1 LSVNRSNIVDRR
13 YHRGYRERMAAV
25 ADPLRRAAETFEDYL
40 RVERGASP
48 ATIDAYR
55 AEIRRYLEF
64 LTRARLTEVEAVLP
78 KHVNDAMA
86 HRASK
91 GAAASTLNRTLAA
104 VRHFHKF
111 CVREGIATS
120 NPASLVDGPG
130 RGLSLPKAMDE
141 DLVTKI
147 IEAASGSSPRQLR
160 DRAMLE
166 LLYGAGLRVSE
177 LVSLD
182 IDDVDLEERTVRCIG
197 KGDKERVVP
206 IGGAAVD
213 AVRRYVRE
221 GRRELMT
228 AGGSGAALFLGARGS
243 RLSRQ
248 SAWACV
254 KRYAARV
261 SPDTRVFPHAL
272 RHSFAT
278 HLMARGADVR
288 VVQEALGHARLSTTQ
303 VYTLVTRQKLKDV
316 YDEAHPRGRRRRKT
330 S

>member
-1 LSVNRSNIVDRR
+1 
-13 YHRGYRERMAAV
+13 MAPIPDA
-25 ADPLRRAAETFEDYL
+25 LRRDAETFEDYL

-48 ATIDAYR
+48 ATVIAYR
-55 AEIRRYLEF
+55 AEIKRYLQF
-64 LTRARLTEVEAVLP
+64 LAKARVKSVDDVKP
-78 KHVNDAMA
+78 KHVLDAMNA
-86 HRASK
+86 RASG
-91 GAAASTLNRTLAA
+91 GAASSTLNRTLAA

-111 CVREGIATS
+111 CVREQIATT
-120 NPASLVDGPG
+120 NPAALVDGPG
-130 RGLSLPKAMDE
+130 RGLQLPKAMDE
-141 DLVTKI
+141 EFVTKI
-147 IEAASGSSPRQLR
+147 IEAASGSAPRQLR

-177 LVSLD
+177 LVGLD
-182 IDDVDLEERTVRCIG
+182 IEDVDVDDRTVRCVG

-206 IGGAAVD
+206 IGNPAAGS
-213 AVRRYVRE
+213 VRRYVRE
-221 GRRELMT
+221 GRREFVRPAQPT
-228 AGGSGAALFLGARGS
+228 AALFLNATGK

-261 SPDTRVFPHAL
+261 SPNARVFPHAL

-278 HLMARGADVR
+278 HLVAHGADVR

-316 YDEAHPRGRRRRKT
+316 YDEAHPRGRRRQRG